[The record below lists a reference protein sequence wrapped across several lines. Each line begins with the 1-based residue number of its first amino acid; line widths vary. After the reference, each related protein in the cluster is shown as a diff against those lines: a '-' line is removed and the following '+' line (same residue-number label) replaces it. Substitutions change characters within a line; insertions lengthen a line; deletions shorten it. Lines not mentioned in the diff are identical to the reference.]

1 MLPES
6 AKFGRCWVR
15 PNGRKLAD
23 MAARIHTPILAL
35 LAATIAVTACGRPAA
50 MGEADSLIL
59 VADPELWS
67 LVEQETYEAL
77 EPTLFT
83 IRDEKKFYITYVAP
97 EGKELEQLLLWKQI
111 LIFGVPGDPLL
122 EQVAKASGRDELS
135 PPEIFQTPN
144 VWAMG
149 QAVTVVVLEQ
159 GREAESWRA
168 LLADVAEL
176 LDYQYRLW
184 ALNRMWV
191 SGVDTVLT
199 AQLRERLG
207 FSMEVPA
214 VYQSQFRG
222 DDLVVIRNDNP
233 DPSDLIRSILVQRRP
248 VTDTLDAEVLFDWR
262 ASIDSVH
269 YSVPQSLEPAPG
281 PGEPIAIN
289 GVPGLEVRGAWRD
302 ESSYPAGG
310 LFFVRAL
317 RCPDATYFIDTWL
330 YSPNPRR
337 SKWQYLMQLE
347 EILGSFGCTQP

>member
-1 MLPES
+1 
-6 AKFGRCWVR
+6 
-15 PNGRKLAD
+15 
-23 MAARIHTPILAL
+23 
-35 LAATIAVTACGRPAA
+35 
-50 MGEADSLIL
+50 
-59 VADPELWS
+59 
-67 LVEQETYEAL
+67 
-77 EPTLFT
+77 
-83 IRDEKKFYITYVAP
+83 
-97 EGKELEQLLLWKQI
+97 
-111 LIFGVPGDPLL
+111 
-122 EQVAKASGRDELS
+122 
-135 PPEIFQTPN
+135 
-144 VWAMG
+144 MG

-159 GREAESWRA
+159 GREVESWRA

-199 AQLRERLG
+199 SQLRERLG

-214 VYQSQFRG
+214 VYEYQFRG

-269 YSVPQSLEPAPG
+269 YSVPQSLDPAPG

-310 LFFVRAL
+310 PFFARAL

-347 EILGSFGCTQP
+347 EILGSFNCTQP

>member
-1 MLPES
+1 MSPLV
-6 AKFGRCWVR
+6 AVI
-15 PNGRKLAD
+15 A
-23 MAARIHTPILAL
+23 T
-35 LAATIAVTACGRPAA
+35 TIALAACGRPAA

-67 LVEQETYEAL
+67 QVEQETYGAL

-97 EGKELEQLLLWKQI
+97 DGKELEQLLFWKQI

-122 EQVAKASGRDELS
+122 QQVADAAGRDELN

-149 QAVTVVVLEQ
+149 QAVTAVVLEG

-168 LLADVAEL
+168 LLGELAEL
-176 LDYQYRLW
+176 LDHEYRLW

-191 SGVDTVLT
+191 SGVDSVLT
-199 AQLRERLG
+199 TQLQDRLG
-207 FSMEVPA
+207 FGMNVPA
-214 VYQSQFRG
+214 VYEYQFR
-222 DDLVVIRNDNP
+222 DEDLVVIRNDNP

-248 VTDTLDAEVLFDWR
+248 VTDSLDAALLFDWR
-262 ASIDSVH
+262 ASVDSVH

-281 PGEPIAIN
+281 PGESIVIN
-289 GVPGLEVRGAWRD
+289 GVQGLEVRGAWRD

-310 LFFVRAL
+310 PFFVRAL
-317 RCPDATYFIDTWL
+317 QCPHATYFIDTWL

-347 EILGSFGCTQP
+347 EILGSFNCTQP

>member
-1 MLPES
+1 
-6 AKFGRCWVR
+6 
-15 PNGRKLAD
+15 
-23 MAARIHTPILAL
+23 MAPLVAVV
-35 LAATIAVTACGRPAA
+35 ATIFVVAACGRPAA

-59 VADPELWS
+59 VADPELWAQ
-67 LVEQETYEAL
+67 VEQETYDAL

-97 EGKELEQLLLWKQI
+97 DGKELEQLLLWKQI
-111 LIFGVPGDPLL
+111 LIFGVPGNPLL
-122 EQVAKASGRDELS
+122 EQVAKAAGRDELH
-135 PPEIFQTPN
+135 PPEVFQTPN

-149 QAVTVVVLEQ
+149 QAVTVVVLEE
-159 GREAESWRA
+159 GRAADSWRA
-168 LLADVAEL
+168 LLAELAEL
-176 LDYQYRLW
+176 LDHQYRLW

-191 SGVDTVLT
+191 SGVDTALAT
-199 AQLRERLG
+199 QLQERLG
-207 FSMEVPA
+207 ISMNVPA
-214 VYQSQFRG
+214 VYGFQFRD

-248 VTDTLDAEVLFDWR
+248 LTDSLDAAVLFDWR

-269 YSVPQSLEPAPG
+269 YSVPQSFEPAPG
-281 PGEPIAIN
+281 PAESITIN
-289 GVPGLEVRGAWRD
+289 GVQGLEVRGAWRD

-317 RCPDATYFIDTWL
+317 QCPDATYFIDTWL

-347 EILGSFGCTQP
+347 EILGSFGCAQP

>member
-1 MLPES
+1 MT
-6 AKFGRCWVR
+6 
-15 PNGRKLAD
+15 
-23 MAARIHTPILAL
+23 ARIHTPILAL
-35 LAATIAVTACGRPAA
+35 VAATIAVTACGRPAA

-59 VADPELWS
+59 VADPDLWS
-67 LVEQETYEAL
+67 QVEQETYAVL

-97 EGKELEQLLLWKQI
+97 DGKELEQLLLWKQI

-122 EQVAKASGRDELS
+122 EQVAKSAGRDELS

-159 GREAESWRA
+159 GREVESWRA

-199 AQLRERLG
+199 SQLRERLG

-214 VYQSQFRG
+214 VYEYQFRG

-269 YSVPQSLEPAPG
+269 YSVPQSLDPAPG

-330 YSPNPRR
+330 FSESPPQQVAVSHAVGGDPGLLRLYATITRGVGPDVVR
-337 SKWQYLMQLE
+337 SSAYAQ
-347 EILGSFGCTQP
+347 

>member
-1 MLPES
+1 MT
-6 AKFGRCWVR
+6 
-15 PNGRKLAD
+15 
-23 MAARIHTPILAL
+23 ARIHTPILAL
-35 LAATIAVTACGRPAA
+35 VAATIAVTACGRPAA

-59 VADPELWS
+59 VADPDLWS
-67 LVEQETYEAL
+67 QVEQETYAVL

-97 EGKELEQLLLWKQI
+97 DGKELEQLLLWKQI

-122 EQVAKASGRDELS
+122 EQVAEAAGRDELN

-159 GREAESWRA
+159 GREVESWRA

-199 AQLRERLG
+199 SQLRERLG

-214 VYQSQFRG
+214 VYEYQFRG

-269 YSVPQSLEPAPG
+269 YSVPQSLDPAPG

-310 LFFVRAL
+310 PFFARAL

-347 EILGSFGCTQP
+347 EILGSFNCTQP